1 MFLCATGFLLYISE
15 PHDRILAFL
24 MVAALALFSY
34 PLTYLIRQGQIDLI
48 TSSLAFISVL
58 FYIKKHLS
66 LSAASLA
73 FATLL
78 KFNPVLLLAT
88 YVVFLRDWKFLLHY
102 ALIVISLIL
111 ISFIFFPPDWYRA
124 FITQVLPMLTKSNP
138 NSYNQTPLRFFAGG
152 RRLPVLITIAGYGG
166 LSAIAFWFE
175 QLSKE
180 KHPHQIF
187 AFYLLN
193 VATMLLVSGSA
204 WITAY
209 TWFLLPVVPVLLY
222 LMRHSSW
229 LILAVVSMAAFAMQ
243 GIPHEG
249 FMVDL

>member
-1 MFLCATGFLLYISE
+1 
-15 PHDRILAFL
+15 
-24 MVAALALFSY
+24 
-34 PLTYLIRQGQIDLI
+34 
-48 TSSLAFISVL
+48 
-58 FYIKKHLS
+58 
-66 LSAASLA
+66 
-73 FATLL
+73 
-78 KFNPVLLLAT
+78 
-88 YVVFLRDWKFLLHY
+88 
-102 ALIVISLIL
+102 
-111 ISFIFFPPDWYRA
+111 
-124 FITQVLPMLTKSNP
+124 MLTKSNP

-152 RRLPVLITIAGYGG
+152 QRLPVLITIAGYGG

-243 GIPHEG
+243 GIPREG
-249 FMVDL
+249 FMVDSLNMIAAAICGLCMIWFLFKDMKRKPDLSKATRSDYAR